1 MCLYTSAV
9 GLENCYIGG
18 VNTMIF
24 YARFNWGGGWRGH
37 IDPALIVSSD
47 SLVSYSFY
55 TSCFFMC
62 FPFSSSSSSSFIFFF
77 LFSSYSFFSL
87 IWPAVFLSFSVLSRP
102 LSSPARHQL
111 EATSLT
117 FHNLETFEKYI
128 AHTRCRHKDE
138 WNASLAL
145 RPVRI
150 PLFFSKLLQSL
161 YHWKVKAFSSFFSV
175 FFLPSFSSW

>member
-1 MCLYTSAV
+1 MEGTHRPRLDCLIWFPRFLFFLYV
-9 GLENCYIGG
+9 LF
-18 VNTMIF
+18 F
-24 YARFNWGGGWRGH
+24 YVF
-37 IDPALIVSSD
+37 
-47 SLVSYSFY
+47 SF
-55 TSCFFMC
+55 FF
-62 FPFSSSSSSSFIFFF
+62 FVFFFFF

-102 LSSPARHQL
+102 LASPARHQL

-161 YHWKVKAFSSFFSV
+161 YHWKVKAFSSFFSC